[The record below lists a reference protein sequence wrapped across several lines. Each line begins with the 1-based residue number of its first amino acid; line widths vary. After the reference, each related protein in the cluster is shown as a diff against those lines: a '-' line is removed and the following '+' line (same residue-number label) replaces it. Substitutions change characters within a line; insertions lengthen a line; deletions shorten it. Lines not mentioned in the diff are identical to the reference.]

1 MAITKIQA
9 GALPADVITTAAID
23 DASITHA
30 KLHTTMD
37 LSSKTVTL
45 PTLSTLNTTGS
56 VGIGTSS
63 PSHNLHVS
71 SSSGSIL
78 ALTAGSTENAQIRFG
93 DSSDDDA
100 GKINY
105 DNSTNH
111 MALHTN
117 AAERMRIDSSG
128 NVGIGTSSP
137 TRQLSIVD
145 DGTNGQAIMEILDST
160 NNNVSG
166 IFLGRAN
173 NTNIGGVRYF
183 HSTNHLALRS
193 NDVDAL
199 IINSSGNVGIGT
211 SDPSTMLHL
220 SAGTTGSQ
228 GGSHAGITMTNKYDN
243 PDNSWSIRPSRDG
256 LSNTGLEIRDVTDDR
271 SVMAFDGA
279 GNVGIGTNSPS
290 YKLDVASHIQIRAGE
305 SLRLQNVA
313 GSSAATISCDGAGTN
328 SDLSFKTA
336 NTERMSI
343 DTSGRVTMPYQ
354 PAFFA
359 HRNGGNYTETNATAK
374 VYIDGTRFNHGGHY
388 DTTNNRFVA
397 PVDGAYQFNA
407 SVNCYFISPGYQLRA
422 FLFVNGSSY
431 AVGDSFHSA
440 NNSHDLVASVSHVI
454 YLSANDYVEVWS
466 YSDDGSRGFSSSAV
480 WNTFSGH
487 LLG

>member
-1 MAITKIQA
+1 MAGYIGSAASVVSSGAENKKTFTITGATTSLTGLNYTVGKVHVFQNGVRLVDGTDYTATNGTTITLTVAAQNGDNVVVVSQA
-9 GALPADVITTAAID
+9 SFQLSEHYTSAEADAEFVTKTGDTMTGALEIQGGHGDILKV
-23 DASITHA
+23 
-30 KLHTTMD
+30 K
-37 LSSKTVTL
+37 
-45 PTLSTLNTTGS
+45 
-56 VGIGTSS
+56 
-63 PSHNLHVS
+63 
-71 SSSGSIL
+71 SSGSGGSEF
-78 ALTAGSTENAQIRFG
+78 ALRVDGNEISFKADADNDENDTVMTFDTDGS
-93 DSSDDDA
+93 
-100 GKINY
+100 
-105 DNSTNH
+105 
-111 MALHTN
+111 
-117 AAERMRIDSSG
+117 ERMRIDTSG
-128 NVGIGTSSP
+128 NVGIGTS
-137 TRQLSIVD
+137 
-145 DGTNGQAIMEILDST
+145 N
-160 NNNVSG
+160 
-166 IFLGRAN
+166 
-173 NTNIGGVRYF
+173 
-183 HSTNHLALRS
+183 
-193 NDVDAL
+193 
-199 IINSSGNVGIGT
+199 
-211 SDPSTMLHL
+211 PSTMLHL
-220 SAGTTGSQ
+220 SAGTTNSQ